1 MHVLMGV
8 VFHLFSYIALQP
20 GEKAVAVLEFSDKE
34 MPGIVLTDRRLIFAV
49 KIDDAIDT
57 SKKTN
62 LGNRNVARFLS
73 GVQSRMHNGVTLDNV
88 KDIKL
93 VGRKVVLRVK
103 IGRFIPT
110 STATNKLDPDVSIE
124 EVRQFI
130 EEVKKQ
136 IQEYKKR

>member
-1 MHVLMGV
+1 
-8 VFHLFSYIALQP
+8 
-20 GEKAVAVLEFSDKE
+20 VAVLEFSDKE

-62 LGNRNVARFLS
+62 LGNRTVARFLS